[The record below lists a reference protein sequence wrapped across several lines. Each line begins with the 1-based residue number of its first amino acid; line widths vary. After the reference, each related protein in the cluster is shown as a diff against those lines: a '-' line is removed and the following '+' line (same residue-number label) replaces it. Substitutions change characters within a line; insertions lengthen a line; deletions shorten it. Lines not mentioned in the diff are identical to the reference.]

1 MTGTGFARMLRWT
14 LTLILLVGGCSKGPE
29 ADLPY
34 ISGARSLAAEWAMV
48 NEQARAGHLTRAYV
62 STMRQAV
69 RQQLELNSKSLS
81 EPQSGYAKEI
91 QALLREPDDASPAQL
106 RSHANKLKQI
116 EDNLESA

>member
-1 MTGTGFARMLRWT
+1 MLRWT